1 MNRLSTNYYL
11 EVAQS
16 FLQLEEDL
24 RSLLVNSSYYEFEAY
39 KWASMAAYQNK
50 RNGHTRFTME
60 EVAAIVKA
68 TPALEDRLPVVINYD
83 KLRRRLADDILA
95 TQIQLKLLFD
105 KTPKQPAIV
114 TTWKGPAVISY
125 NQFILRVLDYALW
138 TPSEISAVVTRLEE
152 YGQAL
157 IRLANPAD
165 HFIAEPDPS
174 VQESN
179 RARYGKGKNKKKS
192 TDAR

>member
-11 EVAQS
+11 EVALS

-125 NQFILRVLDYALW
+125 NQFILRVLDYTLW
-138 TPSEISAVVTRLEE
+138 TPGEISAAVTRLEE

-165 HFIAEPDPS
+165 HFIAEPDPT

>member
-68 TPALEDRLPVVINYD
+68 TPALEDRLPVVIKYD

-138 TPSEISAVVTRLEE
+138 TPGEISAVVTRLEE

-165 HFIAEPDPS
+165 HFIAEPDPL

>member
-11 EVAQS
+11 EVAQT

-192 TDAR
+192 KDAR

>member
-16 FLQLEEDL
+16 FLQLEEDI

-138 TPSEISAVVTRLEE
+138 TPGEISAVVTRLEE

>member
-16 FLQLEEDL
+16 FLQLEEDI

-138 TPSEISAVVTRLEE
+138 TPGEISAVVTRLEE

-192 TDAR
+192 TAAR